1 MEAHTWTRKSCW
13 RTLQG
18 SYTTGVSVN
27 KLWRNGPEMP
37 LRHAVVE
44 EWSEAEIVPEGG
56 LSKWKMTCSW
66 SPSEWH
72 SWVWHREAHQDS
84 NFSSFSRLI
93 NVFTH
98 VLKFCSILRRKT
110 CPMAFNS
117 NERKFVEILLI
128 KETHVSLRINKNF
141 PVCEKQLSLFADSD
155 GILWCWGRIDDAL
168 DLPYLTN

>member
-1 MEAHTWTRKSCW
+1 MDSKILLMYPPGELHHWSCLWTNCGEMVLKCHLDMLLLRSDLKP
-13 RTLQG
+13 
-18 SYTTGVSVN
+18 
-27 KLWRNGPEMP
+27 KL
-37 LRHAVVE
+37 
-44 EWSEAEIVPEGG
+44 VPEGG

-84 NFSSFSRLI
+84 NFSSFSWLI

-110 CPMAFNS
+110 CPTAFNG

-128 KETHVSLRINKNF
+128 KEAHVSLRVHKNF
-141 PVCEKQLSLFADSD
+141 PVWEKQLSLFADSD

-168 DLPYLTN
+168 DLPYST